1 MKLLTSIMLPL
12 VLFACEKKT
21 IRNEI
26 QTPLPRYERDMVDTV
41 YSTEY
46 GDWNVALEFHRDN
59 AGLIAILNRVEDN
72 LDVTFDVTTEFFPFQ
87 TSLPTYLVLMPRD
100 RWVFTPYVNAGL
112 TAYSPLLMEVYP
124 YTSNGTVWPPFGMD
138 NLAQNNPIQF
148 FVFNRIQ

>member
-1 MKLLTSIMLPL
+1 MKLLTLLTLPL
-12 VLFACEKKT
+12 VFFACEKKT
-21 IRNEI
+21 VNNEI
-26 QTPLPRYERDMVDTV
+26 QAPIPRYERDMVDTV

-46 GDWNVALEFHRDN
+46 GDWDVALHFHRDN
-59 AGLIAILNRVEDN
+59 SGLIAILERVEDSLN
-72 LDVTFDVTTEFFPFQ
+72 VTFDVTTEFFPFQ

-100 RWVFTPYVNAGL
+100 RWVFTPYVNVGL

-138 NLAQNNPIQF
+138 NLSQTNPIQY